1 MNQTLK
7 RVGRIIVALILGV
20 FVLGVSSSVSVVMS
34 GRFPDLVKSLP
45 MGEGFIIQICF
56 LMVSILLILV
66 VSKGDLPRYG
76 FRLGKNIQLPRIIIL
91 GLVVGIAGTIVVSI
105 IPDAISI
112 EPDYGSFINLII
124 GVWILASI
132 AEEVFT
138 RGLIQGFL
146 NPLTRFGFSL
156 WGLRISIPVLISGL
170 FFGLMHLGILST
182 GANLLSVA
190 TIVIFA
196 FILGIIAGYYRE
208 KSESLIPA
216 IFIHMCGNVGGWFGD
231 LILNL

>member
-7 RVGRIIVALILGV
+7 AIGRIIIALILGV

-56 LMVSILLILV
+56 LIVSTLLILA
-66 VSKGDLPRYG
+66 VSKGDLSRYG
-76 FRLGKNIQLPRIIIL
+76 LRLGKNIKLPRIMML
-91 GLVVGIAGTIVVSI
+91 GLVVGIAGTLVVSI
-105 IPDAISI
+105 VPDAISI
-112 EPDYGSFINLII
+112 EPDYGSIINLII

-146 NPLTRFGFSL
+146 SPLTGFGFSL
-156 WGLRISIPVLISGL
+156 WGTRISIPVLISGL

-182 GANLLSVA
+182 GANFLSVA
-190 TIVIFA
+190 IIVIFA

-208 KSESLIPA
+208 KSGSLIPA
-216 IFIHMCGNVGGWFGD
+216 IIVHICGNMGGWFGD
-231 LILNL
+231 SILSL

>member
-7 RVGRIIVALILGV
+7 TIGRIIVALILGV
-20 FVLGVSSSVSVVMS
+20 FVLGVSTSISMIIFNK
-34 GRFPDLVKSLP
+34 FPDLVKSLP
-45 MGEGFIIQICF
+45 MGEGFIIQVCF
-56 LMVSILLILV
+56 LVVSTLLILV
-66 VSKGDLPRYG
+66 VSKGNLPRYG
-76 FRLGKNIQLPRIIIL
+76 FKLGKNIQPSRIIIL
-91 GLVVGIAGTIVVSI
+91 GLVVGIAGTLVGSI

-132 AEEVFT
+132 AEEVFI

-146 NPLTRFGFSL
+146 GPLTRFGFSIR
-156 WGLRISIPVLISGL
+156 GLRISIPVLVSGL

-182 GANLLSVA
+182 GANFLSVA
-190 TIVIFA
+190 IIVIFA
-196 FILGIIAGYYRE
+196 FVLGIIAGYYRE

-216 IFIHMCGNVGGWFGD
+216 MIIHICGNVGGWFGD

>member
-7 RVGRIIVALILGV
+7 SIGRIIVALILGV
-20 FVLGVSSSVSVVMS
+20 FVLGVGSSVSVVIS
-34 GRFPDLVKSLP
+34 SRFPDLVQSLP
-45 MGEGFIIQICF
+45 MGQGFIIQLCF
-56 LMVSILLILV
+56 LIVSTLLILV
-66 VSKGDLPRYG
+66 LSRGNISRYG
-76 FRLGKNIQLPRIIIL
+76 FKIGRKFQLSRIIML
-91 GLVVGIAGTIVVSI
+91 GLVVGIGGTLAGSV
-105 IPDAISI
+105 IPDRIPI
-112 EPDYGSFINLII
+112 ELDYGSFINLII

-146 NPLTRFGFSL
+146 DPLSRFGFSL
-156 WGLRISIPVLISGL
+156 WGLRISIPVLMSGL

-182 GANLLSVA
+182 GADLLSVA

-216 IFIHMCGNVGGWFGD
+216 IFIHMCGNVGAWLGD